1 MSVTYLLLEVRRAT
15 RNGRFLIFSIL
26 FPVLLFLLYVGIFA
40 NGDEAVVGILM
51 VNMTAFGALSA
62 ALFAGG
68 RVALE
73 RSLGWQRQL
82 RLTPLSGSG
91 YLAAKGITGM
101 MLAVPAVVLVPLI
114 GGIAEGVSLDAGG
127 WLRVT
132 IGIWLAVIPFA
143 LIGLL
148 IGQVGTPDSMQP
160 IMSITMMTM
169 SLLGGIFIPIDSM
182 PDWLM
187 KVSHLL
193 PSYWLGQVGRGAVTT
208 DLSVDLG
215 QAVLVLAA
223 WTVVLGVAVVRRYR
237 RDSARV

>member
-1 MSVTYLLLEVRRAT
+1 MSFTYLLLEVRRAT

-40 NGDEAVVGILM
+40 NGDKAVVGILM
-51 VNMTAFGALSA
+51 VNMTSFGALSA

-91 YLAAKGITGM
+91 YLLAKGITGM

-114 GGIAEGVSLDAGG
+114 GGIAEGVSLDATG

-132 IGIWLAVIPFA
+132 IGIWLAVLPFA

-160 IMSITMMTM
+160 IMSLTMMTM

-187 KVSHLL
+187 KISHLL

-215 QAVLVLAA
+215 QAVLVLAI
-223 WTVVLGVAVVRRYR
+223 WTLVLGVGVVRRYR

>member
-1 MSVTYLLLEVRRAT
+1 MSFTYLLLEARRAM
-15 RNGRFLIFSIL
+15 RNGRFLIFSIA
-26 FPVLLFLLYVGIFA
+26 FPILLFLLYVAIWA
-40 NGDEAVVGILM
+40 NGDKATVGVLM

-101 MLAVPAVVLVPLI
+101 LLALPSVVLVPLV
-114 GGIAEGVSLDAGG
+114 GAVVEGVSLDAAG

-132 IGIWLAVIPFA
+132 IGVWLAVIPFA

-160 IMSITMMTM
+160 IMSLTMMTM
-169 SLLGGIFIPIDSM
+169 SMLGGIFIPIDTM
-182 PDWLM
+182 PSWLSQ
-187 KVSHLL
+187 VAHVL
-193 PSYWLGQVGRGAVTT
+193 PSYWLGQVGRGAVTSE
-208 DLSVDLG
+208 LSVNLG
-215 QAVLVLAA
+215 QAVLVLAI
-223 WTVVLGVAVVRRYR
+223 WTAAVGLGVARRYR

>member
-1 MSVTYLLLEVRRAT
+1 MSVTYLLLEARRAM
-15 RNGRFLIFSIL
+15 RNGRFLIFSIA

-40 NGDEAVVGILM
+40 KGDKAVIGILM

-101 MLAVPAVVLVPLI
+101 LLALPSVILVPVVGAVV
-114 GGIAEGVSLDAGG
+114 EGVSLDAAG

-160 IMSITMMTM
+160 IMSLTMMTM
-169 SLLGGIFIPIDSM
+169 SMLGGIFIPIDGM
-182 PDWLM
+182 PSWLLNIAH
-187 KVSHLL
+187 VL
-193 PSYWLGQVGRGAVTT
+193 PSYWLGQVGRGAVTSE
-208 DLSVDLG
+208 LSVNLG
-215 QAVLVLAA
+215 QAVLVLAI
-223 WTVVLGVAVVRRYR
+223 WTAAVGLGVVRRYR

>member
-1 MSVTYLLLEVRRAT
+1 
-15 RNGRFLIFSIL
+15 
-26 FPVLLFLLYVGIFA
+26 
-40 NGDEAVVGILM
+40 
-51 VNMTAFGALSA
+51 
-62 ALFAGG
+62 LFAGG

-101 MLAVPAVVLVPLI
+101 LLALPAVVLVPLV
-114 GGIAEGVSLDAGG
+114 GAVVEGVSLDATG

-132 IGIWLAVIPFA
+132 IGIWLAVIPFT

-160 IMSITMMTM
+160 IMSLTMMTM
-169 SLLGGIFIPIDSM
+169 SMLGGIFIPIDGM
-182 PDWLM
+182 PSWLM
-187 KVSHLL
+187 NIARVL
-193 PSYWLGQVGRGAVTT
+193 PSYWLGQVGRGAVTSE
-208 DLSVDLG
+208 LSVNLG
-215 QAVLVLAA
+215 QAVLVLAI
-223 WTVVLGVAVVRRYR
+223 WTAAVGLGVSRRYR